1 MDMRLFGTFS
11 IGKVEDK
18 FYVFYVMAANGGVMF
33 SQSSPPFHTE
43 EDAHL
48 YLIEKAKEES
58 TAEAKVSCIEI
69 TRSFM
74 YVMNVSK
81 N

>member
-1 MDMRLFGTFS
+1 MDTRLFGTFM
-11 IGKVEDK
+11 IGKIQDK
-18 FYVFYVMAANGGVMF
+18 FYIFYMMAANGGVTF
-33 SQSSPPFHTE
+33 SKASEAFHTE

-48 YLIEKAKEES
+48 FLIKKANEES
-58 TAEAKVSCIEI
+58 TPETKVSCIEI

-74 YVMNVSK
+74 YVMSECK